1 VVTDEDVRRAYSA
14 DASGL
19 VLVPDAVARPDS
31 MREVAEVVRQAA
43 AERTCVTPA
52 GGQTSTTGASI
63 TDDGVLLSL
72 RRVARVID
80 VDAATSTAIV
90 EPGVLLGDLRRAL
103 RAEGGEGAGMLE
115 WPPDPTSIDDVT
127 VGGAIACNASGP
139 NTLRYGA
146 TRAWVRGITVVLAT
160 GDTVELRR
168 TSLEKNTAGFAF
180 VHDPVDWFVG
190 SEGTLGV
197 IVRAELQLIRAEEV
211 LGFGIPCENEQ
222 QALARIVELRQR
234 SDTTPDASCRCIEYL
249 DDAAASIAGFGE
261 RPYIYMEGDPPPD
274 WDDVVVFD
282 GDKALRDARHMRH
295 KVPATMNERGSA
307 GRKTGG
313 RKVSTDWAV
322 PYQRLG
328 EAIAEARRLARDADI
343 PQPVIYGHA
352 GNGHPHENFIARDAA
367 ELERIE
373 ATVGATLQWVI
384 AHGGTISAEHGI
396 GKLKRRWLGLQLTD
410 LQRRAMRALKEELDP
425 TGMFAPGNVF

>member
-1 VVTDEDVRRAYSA
+1 MITDEDVRRAYSA

-19 VLVPDAVARPDS
+19 VMVPDAVARPES
-31 MREVAEVVRQAA
+31 AAEVAESVRQAA
-43 AERTCVTPA
+43 AERSCVTPA

-63 TDDGVLLSL
+63 TDEGVLLSL
-72 RRVARVID
+72 RRLAGVID
-80 VDAATSTAIV
+80 VDAATLTAIV

-103 RAEGGEGAGMLE
+103 REEGAGMLE

-146 TRAWVRGITVVLAT
+146 TRPWVRAITVVLAN
-160 GDTVELRR
+160 GETVELRR
-168 TSLEKNTAGFAF
+168 TKLEKNTAGFAF

-211 LGFGIPCENEQ
+211 LGFGIPCDNEP
-222 QALARIVELRQR
+222 QAMARIVELRKR
-234 SDTTPDASCRCIEYL
+234 SETTADASCRCIEYL
-249 DDAAASIAGFGE
+249 DATAASIAGFGE
-261 RPYIYMEGDPPPD
+261 RPYIYMEGDLPPD
-274 WDDVVVFD
+274 WDDVVVFE
-282 GDKALRDARHMRH
+282 GDKALRDARRMRH
-295 KVPATMNERGSA
+295 NVPATMNERGSV

-322 PYQRLG
+322 PYERLG
-328 EAIAEARRLARDADI
+328 EAITEARRLAREADV
-343 PQPVIYGHA
+343 PEPVIYGHA

-373 ATVGATLQWVI
+373 ATVEATLRWVI

-410 LQRRAMRALKEELDP
+410 LQRRAMRALKQELDP